1 MGNLEIMKRGDIQIG
16 MYALILSPEASVRHT
31 LSPTTSKAYLHNI
44 MRSGYRAPSVAAG
57 GKFEDGGAMIQL
69 DAGLKLEEG
78 DGAFVTVAKGAEGGA
93 VSEIEVKNV
102 RRQGKAVRLFAMSDS
117 TAMSSWFSYFTGRGA
132 SGKDSTREAIV
143 NLREHLLMLDK
154 KEEFLGK
161 KIDDEVRKARA
172 NATTN
177 PRVAK
182 AALRQK
188 KLYEQELE
196 SIAGRKMTLTTQ
208 VNAIESAN
216 MNKETL
222 EAMKRGADVLKGI
235 HGKLNVDKVD
245 ATMDEVRN
253 QLELT
258 NEISQAISDPAGMG
272 IDVDDQELADELA
285 ELEQE
290 ELNKRLAGAE
300 AAPIHAPGA
309 TTAPAAK
316 TPAQRIEEDEE
327 EAELRELQAQL
338 AM

>member
-1 MGNLEIMKRGDIQIG
+1 M
-16 MYALILSPEASVRHT
+16 
-31 LSPTTSKAYLHNI
+31 
-44 MRSGYRAPSVAAG
+44 SGW
-57 GKFEDGGAMIQL
+57 
-69 DAGLKLEEG
+69 
-78 DGAFVTVAKGAEGGA
+78 
-93 VSEIEVKNV
+93 VSW
-102 RRQGKAVRLFAMSDS
+102 L
-117 TAMSSWFSYFTGRGA
+117 TGRGA
-132 SGKDSTREAIV
+132 ATKDSTREAIV

-154 KEEFLGK
+154 KEEYLGK
-161 KIDDEVRKARA
+161 KIEDEVRKARA
-172 NATTN
+172 HATSN

-188 KLYEQELE
+188 KVYEQELE

-222 EAMKRGADVLKGI
+222 EAMKKGADVLKGI

-258 NEISQAISDPAGMG
+258 NEISQAISDPSGMG

-300 AAPIHAPGA
+300 AAPLHSPGPA
-309 TTAPAAK
+309 VPAAQ

-327 EAELRELQAQL
+327 EAELRELQKAL

>member
-1 MGNLEIMKRGDIQIG
+1 
-16 MYALILSPEASVRHT
+16 
-31 LSPTTSKAYLHNI
+31 
-44 MRSGYRAPSVAAG
+44 
-57 GKFEDGGAMIQL
+57 
-69 DAGLKLEEG
+69 
-78 DGAFVTVAKGAEGGA
+78 
-93 VSEIEVKNV
+93 
-102 RRQGKAVRLFAMSDS
+102 
-117 TAMSSWFSYFTGRGA
+117 MSSWISYLTGRGA
-132 SGKDSTREAIV
+132 ATKDSTREAIV

-154 KEEFLGK
+154 KEEYLGK
-161 KIDDEVRKARA
+161 KIDDELRKAKA

-182 AALRQK
+182 QALRQK
-188 KLYEQELE
+188 KVYEQELE
-196 SIAGRKMTLTTQ
+196 SISGRKMTLTTQ

-222 EAMKRGADVLKGI
+222 EAMKKGAEVLKGI

-285 ELEQE
+285 ELEQD

-300 AAPIHAPGA
+300 SAPIHS
-309 TTAPAAK
+309 PAAAVPASK

>member
-1 MGNLEIMKRGDIQIG
+1 M
-16 MYALILSPEASVRHT
+16 
-31 LSPTTSKAYLHNI
+31 
-44 MRSGYRAPSVAAG
+44 SG
-57 GKFEDGGAMIQL
+57 
-69 DAGLKLEEG
+69 
-78 DGAFVTVAKGAEGGA
+78 
-93 VSEIEVKNV
+93 
-102 RRQGKAVRLFAMSDS
+102 
-117 TAMSSWFSYFTGRGA
+117 WFSYITGRGTA
-132 SGKDSTREAIV
+132 SKDSTREAIV

-154 KEEFLGK
+154 KEEHLTK
-161 KIDDEVRKARA
+161 KIEDETRKARA
-172 NATTN
+172 NATTKPN
-177 PRVAK
+177 VAK
-182 AALRQK
+182 QALRQR
-188 KLYEQELE
+188 KLYENELE

-222 EAMKRGADVLKGI
+222 EAMKKGADVLKGI

-245 ATMDEVRN
+245 ATMDDVRN

-258 NEISQAISDPAGMG
+258 NEISEAISNPAGMG

-300 AAPIHAPGA
+300 SAPIHAPSL
-309 TTAPAAK
+309 PAAK
-316 TPAQRIEEDEE
+316 TPAQAIEEDEE

>member
-1 MGNLEIMKRGDIQIG
+1 M
-16 MYALILSPEASVRHT
+16 
-31 LSPTTSKAYLHNI
+31 
-44 MRSGYRAPSVAAG
+44 SGWMSWITGSSAA
-57 GKFEDGGAMIQL
+57 K
-69 DAGLKLEEG
+69 
-78 DGAFVTVAKGAEGGA
+78 
-93 VSEIEVKNV
+93 S
-102 RRQGKAVRLFAMSDS
+102 
-117 TAMSSWFSYFTGRGA
+117 
-132 SGKDSTREAIV
+132 KDSTREAIV

-154 KEEFLGK
+154 KEEYLGK

-172 NATTN
+172 NATSN

-182 AALRQK
+182 QALRQK

-196 SIAGRKMTLTTQ
+196 SISGRKMTLTTQRPTHQ

-222 EAMKRGADVLKGI
+222 EAMKKGADVLKGI

-290 ELNKRLAGAE
+290 ELNKRLEGAE
-300 AAPIHAPGA
+300 AAPMHSPAAAVPA
-309 TTAPAAK
+309 ASAAK

>member
-1 MGNLEIMKRGDIQIG
+1 MSGW
-16 MYALILSPEASVRHT
+16 LS
-31 LSPTTSKAYLHNI
+31 YL
-44 MRSGYRAPSVAAG
+44 
-57 GKFEDGGAMIQL
+57 
-69 DAGLKLEEG
+69 
-78 DGAFVTVAKGAEGGA
+78 
-93 VSEIEVKNV
+93 
-102 RRQGKAVRLFAMSDS
+102 
-117 TAMSSWFSYFTGRGA
+117 TGRGQ
-132 SGKDSTREAIV
+132 STRDSTRESIV
-143 NLREHLLMLDK
+143 KLREHLLMLDK
-154 KEEFLGK
+154 KEEYLGK
-161 KIDDEVRKARA
+161 KIDDELRKAKA
-172 NATTN
+172 NATSN

-182 AALRQK
+182 QALRQK

-222 EAMKRGADVLKGI
+222 EAMKQGAEVLKNMY
-235 HGKLNVDKVD
+235 GKLNVDKVD

-300 AAPIHAPGA
+300 AAPLHSPAA
-309 TTAPAAK
+309 AVPAAK